1 MIRLV
6 NTIGV
11 VADDTTGANDIGLM
25 FSKNNYTA
33 KVEIFDQNMN
43 VEVDSDVIII
53 DTDSRLDQPELS
65 YKKVYDATKKL
76 QSIGCSSFFN
86 KTCSVFRGNIGKEF
100 DAMLDALGE
109 EFAVISLAFPKN
121 GRQTINGIHTVH
133 GELLEYSAFNR
144 DPVHPMTESNLVS
157 ILQKQTSR
165 SVTFIDLSTV
175 RKGASVLKSAIE
187 KAREAFNYC
196 IIDSENQ
203 ADLTIVAE
211 AIHDYRVLCGS
222 SAIAEELPKFLN
234 VTPIDSPLTDLSI
247 NNEHGVLVVS
257 GSLTPQT
264 RAQTARLISSEVPY
278 MILDSRKVFITD
290 ERNEEIKRISK
301 KAQDF
306 LRQGK
311 DVLIMA
317 DNREEVVLQTKEIG
331 KQRGIESLSISKM
344 VSATLADI
352 TEDIVNKTGLERLV
366 IAGGDTSGTVSRK
379 LGIKGNYVLKE
390 IEIGLPSG
398 LALGRHMLIV
408 LKSGSFGKP
417 DFLIHAIDH
426 LKSLSK

>member
-1 MIRLV
+1 MIQLV

-33 KVEIFDQNMN
+33 RVEIFEEDMD
-43 VEVDSDVIII
+43 VKVDSDVIII
-53 DTDSRLDQPELS
+53 DTDSRLDPPELS
-65 YKKVYDATKKL
+65 YKKVYNATKKL

-121 GRQTINGIHTVH
+121 GRQTIKGVHTVH
-133 GELLEYSAFNR
+133 GKLLEDSEFKE

-165 SVTFIDLSTV
+165 TVTFIDLDIV
-175 RKGASVLKSAIE
+175 RKGPFVLKDAIE
-187 KAREAFNYC
+187 KARKAFNYC

-203 ADLTIVAE
+203 SDLTIVAE
-211 AIHDYRVLCGS
+211 AVHGYKVLCGS

-234 VTPIDSPLTDLSI
+234 VTPMDSPLTDLKI
-247 NNEHGVLVVS
+247 NNEYGVLVVS

-264 RAQTARLISSEVPY
+264 RAQTAQLISSGVPY
-278 MILDSRKVFITD
+278 MVLDSRKVFTTE
-290 ERNEEIKRISK
+290 ERTEEIKKISEET
-301 KAQDF
+301 QD
-306 LRQGK
+306 LLKQGR

-317 DNREEVVLQTKEIG
+317 DNRQEVFLQTKEIG
-331 KQRGIESLSISKM
+331 KQRGIDSLSISKM
-344 VSATLADI
+344 VSATLAHI
-352 TEDIVNKTGLERLV
+352 TEDIVNETGLERLV
-366 IAGGDTSGTVSRK
+366 IAGGDTSGTITRK

-390 IEIGLPSG
+390 IETGLPSG

-417 DFLIHAIDH
+417 KFLIHAIGH